1 MAIEKKKLSD
11 LRVVDLR
18 EELEKRGLEKGG
30 TKPVLIERLKKAI
43 QDEGGDPNEIEV
55 EAGEKPAAAK
65 KAAGARRTP
74 VRRTKKEEQEEAN
87 ADGPAEDGMETE
99 SADVPDSLS
108 LKDEPMDDLD
118 VLDEDDSIDQQEMD
132 TIDDLGEDDGSEP
145 DEVSALNGEDQ
156 TPQEE
161 EVPTETVA
169 METADAPETIATA
182 TDGEEGKEEVAEDS
196 AEVPS
201 SEVAEVTTESATEP
215 SEPPAAVEAQPL
227 EGAAAQDSQQE
238 TETEM
243 DAASLVDKVLNETG
257 ETADDVAL
265 SAEQEEELLTEDE
278 VGEGEA
284 ETPAEEKDKE
294 GSNNKIAP
302 KEEPVQP
309 AKPAGAKVVAPGD
322 APVPFPL
329 TSKDLL
335 EMHVAVATKDEE
347 ENISLVVHADD
358 QMIAD
363 LDADLLDTPKD
374 AATSAEGAPEVKEP
388 AKEQE
393 NAEEPSKEAAVAP
406 EGEGAKTEAAE
417 AKGSEEGKKPAEA
430 AGEKNK
436 ESSAKKGASVSVRTR
451 SASGKDTK
459 DAKAPPT
466 KDEKAR
472 HGSSSSSSKN
482 LWVSGLS
489 STTRATDLKA
499 AFSKYGKVV
508 GAKVVT
514 NARSPGARCYGFV
527 TMSSSEEAARCITHL
542 HRTELHGRM
551 ISVERAKND
560 PSSSSKKPPEKKEP
574 EKRDLRSSSAR
585 KPSADAR
592 KPAPKKEDKDKKEAE
607 KKPEE
612 KKDEKEEKK
621 EEEKRSASQTR
632 RSTGDKTAPA
642 AAKDKEG
649 GEKEGT
655 DKDGKEGTRTVVM
668 DKKKGEPVVTVK
680 DSKRDSK
687 SKEKDGQQ
695 PRKGS
700 KEKQGE
706 ILSFD
711 KIKEQRER
719 ERQRQRERELREMER
734 RRAERERRERERQRE
749 IIQREREER
758 EKLQRE
764 RERLQR
770 ERERLE
776 REKQERERLERERM
790 RIERERAREQERIA
804 REREETRRLQ
814 LQLEEERRQLKRA
827 LEAPRERDSYWSEP
841 KRQYE
846 GDFHRNAP
854 ETNRFN
860 DYDNRERGAGYTRD
874 VDHRSAAPP
883 PDPYERRVERYDRR
897 DNTQRR
903 DDQPPSRYNEN
914 SRDVPP
920 RRDDIPP
927 RREDQARRDEPR
939 RDIRDRD
946 TRRTPTV
953 PSRRTP
959 PGPRE
964 RGARTERGHPP
975 EPDRIPRGTRVPP
988 RERPAE
994 RPDRSRS
1001 PHRRSS
1007 PRPSREEWK
1016 SERSLPSERRDGRA
1030 RVAGSAAMRG
1040 GMDPISKGM
1049 SNPTSSMSYGGR
1061 EPAPVGMQSH
1071 DSRFPLDD
1079 RRPREQ
1085 GPPRDDWGPAPP
1097 DDRSRAVA
1105 PRASASSYSDRQI
1118 STVGDNRP
1126 GLLGS
1131 APSRG
1136 GDSRDWSSGD
1146 RLRKAEPQRQPGTDG
1161 HGWPMGGLENPTV
1174 NRLGERWPGSMG
1186 QQQVDSRGGTRGVLA
1201 VSAGT
1206 MSQHQRTA
1214 GGYISAAPQHH
1225 AQPPP
1230 ATQLLSRAPAVGGFG
1245 GPDRH
1250 KPAQDNRFDPYSR
1263 APPARRY

>member
-55 EAGEKPAAAK
+55 EAGDKLASAK

-74 VRRTKKEEQEEAN
+74 VRRTKKEEQEQSTEE
-87 ADGPAEDGMETE
+87 PAEEGMDTET
-99 SADVPDSLS
+99 ADLPDSLS

-118 VLDEDDSIDQQEMD
+118 VLDEDDSLDQEMD
-132 TIDDLGEDDGSEP
+132 TIDDLGEEDGESES
-145 DEVSALNGEDQ
+145 EETSAGLNGEEDQ
-156 TPQEE
+156 KVQEG
-161 EVPTETVA
+161 ETAADAVA
-169 METADAPETIATA
+169 METGDAPETVATVT
-182 TDGEEGKEEVAEDS
+182 TDGEEGKGEVSAAES
-196 AEVPS
+196 ADVPS
-201 SEVAEVTTESATEP
+201 SGAAEATGETP
-215 SEPPAAVEAQPL
+215 QTDAAAAAGELQAG
-227 EGAAAQDSQQE
+227 GAAAPD
-238 TETEM
+238 TEM

-257 ETADDVAL
+257 EAADDVAL

-284 ETPAEEKDKE
+284 ETPADQKEKE
-294 GSNNKIAP
+294 GSNKNTAAAP
-302 KEEPVQP
+302 KPEPSAQP
-309 AKPAGAKVVAPGD
+309 AKPAATGAKVVAPGD

-335 EMHVAVATKDEE
+335 EMHALPAATKDEE

-363 LDADLLDTPKD
+363 LDADLLDMPKD
-374 AATSAEGAPEVKEP
+374 AESSADAAPATEEP
-388 AKEQE
+388 GKTQE
-393 NAEEPSKEAAVAP
+393 KAEEASKEAPKEGDGAKKAEEEGKAP
-406 EGEGAKTEAAE
+406 EEAGKKAAE
-417 AKGSEEGKKPAEA
+417 AGG
-430 AGEKNK
+430 GEKNK
-436 ESSAKKGASVSVRTR
+436 ESSSSSAKKSPSGVSSVRTR

-459 DAKAPPT
+459 DAKAPPG

-592 KPAPKKEDKDKKEAE
+592 KPAPKTHEKDKKEPE
-607 KKPEE
+607 KKPED

-621 EEEKRSASQTR
+621 EEDKRSGSQSR
-632 RSTGDKTAPA
+632 RSTGDKAPA
-642 AAKDKEG
+642 SKDKESAD
-649 GEKEGT
+649 KEGA

-680 DSKRDSK
+680 DSNKRDSK

-734 RRAERERRERERQRE
+734 RRVERERRERERQRE

-758 EKLQRE
+758 ERLQRE

-827 LEAPRERDSYWSEP
+827 LEAPRERDTYWSEP

-846 GDFHRNAP
+846 GEFHRGAP

-860 DYDNRERGAGYTRD
+860 DYDNRERGGAGYTRD

-883 PDPYERRVERYDRR
+883 PGPYERRVERYDRR
-897 DNTQRR
+897 DNAQRR
-903 DDQPPSRYNEN
+903 DDQPRYNDAP
-914 SRDVPP
+914 RDVPP
-920 RRDDIPP
+920 DN
-927 RREDQARRDEPR
+927 
-939 RDIRDRD
+939 
-946 TRRTPTV
+946 
-953 PSRRTP
+953 
-959 PGPRE
+959 
-964 RGARTERGHPP
+964 RGARVPGSGGMRG
-975 EPDRIPRGTRVPP
+975 
-988 RERPAE
+988 A
-994 RPDRSRS
+994 
-1001 PHRRSS
+1001 
-1007 PRPSREEWK
+1007 
-1016 SERSLPSERRDGRA
+1016 
-1030 RVAGSAAMRG
+1030 G

-1049 SNPTSSMSYGGR
+1049 SNPTSSMSYVGR

-1071 DSRFPLDD
+1071 DSHFPLDE
-1079 RRPREQ
+1079 RRPRD
-1085 GPPRDDWGPAPP
+1085 PPRDDGWGPVSDERTRTAAP
-1097 DDRSRAVA
+1097 SRGAT
-1105 PRASASSYSDRQI
+1105 SSYSDRQI
-1118 STVGDNRP
+1118 GGSVGDNRP

-1136 GDSRDWSSGD
+1136 GGDSRGDWSSGE

-1186 QQQVDSRGGTRGVLA
+1186 QQAVESRGGQRVLA
-1201 VSAGT
+1201 VSGQT
-1206 MSQHQRTA
+1206 MSQHQRAA
-1214 GGYISAAPQHH
+1214 GGYISQAPQHH
-1225 AQPPP
+1225 TQPPQP
-1230 ATQLLSRAPAVGGFG
+1230 TQLLSRAPAVGGGFG

>member
-118 VLDEDDSIDQQEMD
+118 VLDEDDSIDQ
-132 TIDDLGEDDGSEP
+132 
-145 DEVSALNGEDQ
+145 
-156 TPQEE
+156 
-161 EVPTETVA
+161 
-169 METADAPETIATA
+169 
-182 TDGEEGKEEVAEDS
+182 
-196 AEVPS
+196 
-201 SEVAEVTTESATEP
+201 
-215 SEPPAAVEAQPL
+215 
-227 EGAAAQDSQQE
+227 
-238 TETEM
+238 
-243 DAASLVDKVLNETG
+243 VLNETG

-632 RSTGDKTAPA
+632 RSTGDKTAP

>member
-55 EAGEKPAAAK
+55 EAGDKPASAK

-74 VRRTKKEEQEEAN
+74 VRRPKKEEQEQSTEE
-87 ADGPAEDGMETE
+87 PAEEGMDTET
-99 SADVPDSLS
+99 ADLPDSLS

-118 VLDEDDSIDQQEMD
+118 VLDEDDSMDQEMD
-132 TIDDLGEDDGSEP
+132 TIDDLGESES
-145 DEVSALNGEDQ
+145 EETSALNGEENK
-156 TPQEE
+156 EE
-161 EVPTETVA
+161 TAADAVA
-169 METADAPETIATA
+169 METGDAPETVATP
-182 TDGEEGKEEVAEDS
+182 TPDGEEGKGEVS
-196 AEVPS
+196 ATENADVPS
-201 SEVAEVTTESATEP
+201 SGAAEVTCETQTDSA
-215 SEPPAAVEAQPL
+215 AAAEELQAG
-227 EGAAAQDSQQE
+227 GAAAPD
-238 TETEM
+238 TEM

-257 ETADDVAL
+257 EAADDVAL

-284 ETPAEEKDKE
+284 ETPADQKEKE
-294 GSNNKIAP
+294 GSNKNTAAAP
-302 KEEPVQP
+302 KPEPSAQP
-309 AKPAGAKVVAPGD
+309 AKPAATGAKVVAPGD

-335 EMHVAVATKDEE
+335 EMHALPAATKDEE

-363 LDADLLDTPKD
+363 LDADLLDMPKD
-374 AATSAEGAPEVKEP
+374 AESSADAAPT
-388 AKEQE
+388 
-393 NAEEPSKEAAVAP
+393 AEEPGKTQEKAEEASKEAP
-406 EGEGAKTEAAE
+406 KEGDGAKKAE
-417 AKGSEEGKKPAEA
+417 EEGKAPEEAGKKAAETGG
-430 AGEKNK
+430 GEKNK
-436 ESSAKKGASVSVRTR
+436 ESSSSSAKKSPSGVSSVRTR

-459 DAKAPPT
+459 DAKAPPG

-592 KPAPKKEDKDKKEAE
+592 KPAPKTHDKDKKEPE
-607 KKPEE
+607 KKPED

-621 EEEKRSASQTR
+621 EEDKRSGSQSR
-632 RSTGDKTAPA
+632 RSTGDKTP
-642 AAKDKEG
+642 AAKDKESAD
-649 GEKEGT
+649 KEGT

-680 DSKRDSK
+680 DSNKRDSK

-734 RRAERERRERERQRE
+734 RRVERERRERERQRE

-758 EKLQRE
+758 ERLQRE

-827 LEAPRERDSYWSEP
+827 LEAPRERDTYWSEP

-846 GDFHRNAP
+846 GEFHRGAP

-860 DYDNRERGAGYTRD
+860 DYDNRERGGAGYTRD

-897 DNTQRR
+897 DNAQRR
-903 DDQPPSRYNEN
+903 DDQPRYNDAP
-914 SRDVPP
+914 RDVPP
-920 RRDDIPP
+920 SRRDDLPPP
-927 RREDQARRDEPR
+927 RRDEPNRRDEPPR

-946 TRRTPTV
+946 ARRTPTV

-964 RGARTERGHPP
+964 RPTRHAP
-975 EPDRIPRGTRVPP
+975 EPDRMPPRGARPPP

-1001 PHRRSS
+1001 PHRRTS
-1007 PRPSREEWK
+1007 PAKPVRTGG
-1016 SERSLPSERRDGRA
+1016 SL
-1030 RVAGSAAMRG
+1030 SAASPATG
-1040 GMDPISKGM
+1040 VATTAAPGSPAAAACGEQEVWIPSLK
-1049 SNPTSSMSYGGR
+1049 
-1061 EPAPVGMQSH
+1061 PAPVGMQSH
-1071 DSRFPLDD
+1071 DSHFPLDE
-1079 RRPREQ
+1079 RRPRD
-1085 GPPRDDWGPAPP
+1085 PPRDDGWGPVSDERTRTAAP
-1097 DDRSRAVA
+1097 SRGAT
-1105 PRASASSYSDRQI
+1105 SSYSERQI
-1118 STVGDNRP
+1118 GGSVGDNRP

-1136 GDSRDWSSGD
+1136 GGDSRGDWSSGE

-1186 QQQVDSRGGTRGVLA
+1186 QQAVESRGGQRVLA
-1201 VSAGT
+1201 VSGQT
-1206 MSQHQRTA
+1206 MSQHQRAA
-1214 GGYISAAPQHH
+1214 GGYISQAPQHH
-1225 AQPPP
+1225 TQPPQP
-1230 ATQLLSRAPAVGGFG
+1230 TQLISRAPAVGGGFG

>member
-1 MAIEKKKLSD
+1 MAIEKKKLSE

-55 EAGEKPAAAK
+55 EAGEKPASAK

-74 VRRTKKEEQEEAN
+74 VRRIKKEEQEASTEE
-87 ADGPAEDGMETE
+87 PAEDGMETE
-99 SADVPDSLS
+99 AADVPDSLS

-118 VLDEDDSIDQQEMD
+118 VLDEEDSIDQ
-132 TIDDLGEDDGSEP
+132 
-145 DEVSALNGEDQ
+145 
-156 TPQEE
+156 
-161 EVPTETVA
+161 
-169 METADAPETIATA
+169 
-182 TDGEEGKEEVAEDS
+182 
-196 AEVPS
+196 
-201 SEVAEVTTESATEP
+201 
-215 SEPPAAVEAQPL
+215 
-227 EGAAAQDSQQE
+227 
-238 TETEM
+238 
-243 DAASLVDKVLNETG
+243 VLNETE

-284 ETPAEEKDKE
+284 EPPAEEKDKE
-294 GSNNKIAP
+294 GSNNKKAP
-302 KEEPVQP
+302 KEEP
-309 AKPAGAKVVAPGD
+309 AKPAGAKVIAPGD

-329 TSKDLL
+329 TTKDLL
-335 EMHVAVATKDEE
+335 EMHAPTASKDEE

-374 AATSAEGAPEVKEP
+374 AESSGEGAPAAEESG
-388 AKEQE
+388 KEQE
-393 NAEEPSKEAAVAP
+393 KVEETTKEAADLL
-406 EGEGAKTEAAE
+406 EGEGAKKEAE
-417 AKGSEEGKKPAEA
+417 EGKGSEEGKKAAEA
-430 AGEKNK
+430 GGEKNK
-436 ESSAKKGASVSVRTR
+436 ENSAKKSPSVSARTR
-451 SASGKDTK
+451 SASGKDAK
-459 DAKAPPT
+459 DTKAPQN

-472 HGSSSSSSKN
+472 HSSTSSSSKN

-574 EKRDLRSSSAR
+574 EKRDLRSSSTR
-585 KPSADAR
+585 KPSADTR

-607 KKPEE
+607 KKPED

-621 EEEKRSASQTR
+621 DEEKRSASQTR
-632 RSTGDKTAPA
+632 RSTGDKAAP
-642 AAKDKEG
+642 AKDKEA

-680 DSKRDSK
+680 DGKRDSK

-734 RRAERERRERERQRE
+734 RRADRERRERERQRE

-758 EKLQRE
+758 ERLQRE

-860 DYDNRERGAGYTRD
+860 DYDNRDRGPGYTRD

-903 DDQPPSRYNEN
+903 DDQPPSRYNDN

-920 RRDDIPP
+920 RRDDLPPP
-927 RREDQARRDEPR
+927 RRDEPARRDEPR

-946 TRRTPTV
+946 NRRTPTV

-959 PGPRE
+959 PGPRD
-964 RGARTERGHPP
+964 RGARPDRGHAP
-975 EPDRIPRGTRVPP
+975 EPDRMPRGTRVPP

-1007 PRPSREEWK
+1007 PRPTREEWK

-1079 RRPREQ
+1079 RRPREP
-1085 GPPRDDWGPAPP
+1085 GPPRDDWGPVPS
-1097 DDRSRAVA
+1097 DDRSRAAA
-1105 PRASASSYSDRQI
+1105 PRASASSYNDRQI
-1118 STVGDNRP
+1118 SSVGDNRP

-1146 RLRKAEPQRQPGTDG
+1146 RMRKAEPQRQPGTDG

-1186 QQQVDSRGGTRGVLA
+1186 QQQVESRGGARGVLA